1 MLGRIRPRSWGLS
14 ARLTASYVLVTLA
27 VIVLVEAIV
36 LGYQAPHLVKDAQL
50 QAQVSTTAKEYLGLL
65 LHRYPN
71 GVPKGTLLGE
81 RGQPPRPGQAVSH
94 DGTTL
99 VVPAIAGPISSD
111 KPVTAVVVIAA
122 DGTMIASSAPA
133 RYQPGHSAATEVPGK
148 AAAALTHS
156 DTTRSSGSSGSV
168 TWTLTSVPQSKPA
181 SPASKRTAVKPL
193 PVFLYVQAPLPTG
206 FVNPISAWNEL
217 RHQSGT
223 GPLITA
229 AYVLL
234 IAVIP
239 VGVLFGLLASRRL
252 VRRVRRIERATL
264 AVADGDYAVAL
275 PTSGRDE
282 VGRLETNFNAMTRQ
296 LDSALVAERQR
307 AAIEART
314 GERTRIAREIHD
326 AISQHLFSIR
336 MIASGLRKHSPD
348 DRQLQAIEQSA
359 NQATHEMQALLLEL
373 SPAELPDAELTRALE
388 DLCDAYR
395 SRLGIAVDAHLDD
408 VSAPPAVEHA
418 LLRVTQEACTNAVR
432 HGHTRRLAVSLARR
446 DGHIELVVRDTGSG
460 FDPAYPTVG
469 AGLRNIRERVGE
481 LGGTLDIDSAPG
493 QGTAVTVRVPA
504 DS

>member
-1 MLGRIRPRSWGLS
+1 MLGRVRPRSWGLS
-14 ARLTASYVLVTLA
+14 TRLTASYVLVTLA
-27 VIVLVEAIV
+27 VIVIVEAIV
-36 LGYQAPHLVKDAQL
+36 LGYQAPNLVKDAQL
-50 QAQVSTTAKEYLGLL
+50 QAQVTTTAKEYLGQVLQD
-65 LHRYPN
+65 YPA
-71 GVPKGTLLGE
+71 GVPTGTLLGE
-81 RGQPPRPGQAVSH
+81 QGQPPRPGQAVSH
-94 DGTTL
+94 DGVTL

-111 KPVTAVVVIAA
+111 KPVTAVVVIAG
-122 DGTMIASSAPA
+122 DGTITASSAPD
-133 RYQPGHSAATEVPGK
+133 RYQPGRSAATELPGQ
-148 AAAALTHS
+148 AAAALANG
-156 DTTRSSGSSGSV
+156 DTTRSSGSSGNI
-168 TWTLTSVPQSKPA
+168 TWALTSGPGSRPA
-181 SPASKRTAVKPL
+181 SSRTAAKPE

-217 RHQSGT
+217 RHQSGA

-252 VRRVRRIERATL
+252 IRRVRRLERATL
-264 AVADGDYAVAL
+264 AVAEGDYTVAL
-275 PTSGRDE
+275 PTSSHDE
-282 VGRLETNFNAMTRQ
+282 VSRLETNFNAMTRQ
-296 LDSALVAERQR
+296 LDSALAAERQR

-336 MIASGLRKHSPD
+336 MIAGGLRKRSPD
-348 DRQLQAIEQSA
+348 DQQLQAIEQSA
-359 NQATHEMQALLLEL
+359 TQATREMQALLLEL
-373 SPAELPDAELTRALE
+373 SPAELPDAELVPALE
-388 DLCDAYR
+388 ELCDAYR

-408 VSAPPAVEHA
+408 VSAPPVVEHA
-418 LLRVTQEACTNAVR
+418 LMRITQEACTNAVR
-432 HGHTRRLAVSLARR
+432 HSHTRRLAVSLTRR

-481 LGGTLDIDSAPG
+481 LGGTFDIDSAPG
-493 QGTAVTVRVPA
+493 RGTAVTVRVPA